1 MPLFP
6 RACIDGN
13 SVDSVQCAKLL
24 EAMINVNV
32 HWNDEVEE
40 LLKKA
45 SRTHYFLVQLKRAQ
59 VPSGDLVAYY
69 CACIRSS
76 LDYAYPVFHYASP
89 KYFQAE
95 LERVQ
100 KRVLSCI
107 SQEFLTRTL
116 QVSPVS
122 TALESIKNK

>member
-13 SVDSVQCAKLL
+13 SVESVQCAKLL

-32 HWNDEVEE
+32 HWNDDVEE

-45 SRTHYFLVQLKRAQ
+45 PRKHHFLVQLKRAQ

-76 LDYAYPVFHYASP
+76 LDYAYPVFHYALP
-89 KYFQAE
+89 KYLQAE

-100 KRVLSCI
+100 KRALSCI
-107 SQEFLTRTL
+107 SQEFLTSTL

>member
-1 MPLFP
+1 
-6 RACIDGN
+6 
-13 SVDSVQCAKLL
+13 
-24 EAMINVNV
+24 MINVNV
-32 HWNDEVEE
+32 HWNDDVEE

-76 LDYAYPVFHYASP
+76 LDYAYSVFHYASP
-89 KYFQAE
+89 KYLQAE